1 MIESDNFHKTLM
13 KYEKSYI
20 IIPKKK
26 LYTNRYFIWFDFI
39 LFLYLNFPPKKEN
52 YLNLH

>member
-26 LYTNRYFIWFDFI
+26 VVQKMYF
-39 LFLYLNFPPKKEN
+39 
-52 YLNLH
+52 